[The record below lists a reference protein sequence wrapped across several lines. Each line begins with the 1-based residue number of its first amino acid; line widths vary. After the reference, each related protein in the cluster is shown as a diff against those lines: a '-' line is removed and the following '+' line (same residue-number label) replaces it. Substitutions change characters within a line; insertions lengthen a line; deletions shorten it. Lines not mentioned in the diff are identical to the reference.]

1 MCFESLYLQLPCDLH
16 RNRQR
21 TRVQCFKDHLVYI
34 KASFMKESV
43 LFSACITTQAAILV
57 LESGSMKFDVCI
69 MRQGSLRIKKTPHQ

>member
-1 MCFESLYLQLPCDLH
+1 MCFEFLYLQLPCDLH
-16 RNRQR
+16 RNGQR

-43 LFSACITTQAAILV
+43 LFITTQAAILL
-57 LESGSMKFDVCI
+57 LESGLMQFDVCI